1 MMFIIQQIEK
11 LFKNVATIH
20 GDVLTTESHLQL
32 GVTHNKTQA
41 LIYYLSLKKSP
52 QLTPQLKAIYEEE
65 FRRAADQD
73 EDRASFKIRP
83 FSRGAY

>member
-1 MMFIIQQIEK
+1 MVIYDPQAKKEIERGNEEQVQVKIEK

-41 LIYYLSLKKSP
+41 LIYYLSLKN
-52 QLTPQLKAIYEEE
+52 L
-65 FRRAADQD
+65 
-73 EDRASFKIRP
+73 
-83 FSRGAY
+83 